1 MNSTNQTGA
10 VIIGG
15 DFQALGAIRSLAEN
29 NTPIF
34 LIDHEF
40 SISRFSSYVKNRVQN
55 YSLLSSE
62 NFADYLIEIAKKE
75 KLKGWVLFPNNDE
88 IVKLISINREKLRQ
102 WYKVPVASWEI
113 VQKFYYKQNAY
124 RIAESIS
131 IPIPKMYEN
140 ANLEELLVSNIK
152 YPIVLKPTFKED
164 YYPVAKKKAIRIDN
178 QEQLI
183 KEYKLMSS
191 IIDHSN
197 IVVQEM
203 IEGGPK
209 KLFSYVTFFDG
220 EKCVAGMSANRL
232 RQHPMDFGQAT
243 TYAESVEIPE
253 IAEMAERLLREM
265 DYFGIAEVE
274 FMKDDKENVYKFI
287 EINGRIWGW
296 HTLAKAA
303 GVNLPY
309 ITFQHMIGEKIEA
322 TKPIDDVKW
331 IRLITDIPTVLK
343 EVVSGRMNLKEYL
356 KTIRGK
362 KEYAVFSFKDP
373 LPFFIELIMIPYLWL
388 KRGF

>member
-1 MNSTNQTGA
+1 MNSPNQIGA

-15 DFQALGAIRSLAEN
+15 DFQALGAIRSLSEN
-29 NTPIF
+29 NIPIF

-40 SISRFSSYVKNRVQN
+40 SISRFSRYVKRRINN
-55 YSLLSSE
+55 YTLLSAD

-75 KLKGWVLFPNNDE
+75 GLKGWVLFPNNDE

-102 WYKVPVASWEI
+102 WYEVPVPSWEI
-113 VQKFYYKQNAY
+113 VKKFYYKQNAY

-140 ANLEELLVSNIK
+140 VNLEELLVSNIK
-152 YPIVLKPTFKED
+152 YPIVLKPAFKEE
-164 YYPVAKKKAIRIDN
+164 YYPVAKKKAIRINN
-178 QEQLI
+178 QEELI

-220 EKCVAGMSANRL
+220 KKCVAGMSANRL

-253 IAEMAERLLREM
+253 IAEMAEKLLREM

-309 ITFQHMIGEKIEA
+309 ITFQHMTGEKTEA
-322 TKPIDDVKW
+322 TKPIEDVKW

-343 EVVSGRMNLKEYL
+343 EVLSGRMNLKEYL
-356 KTIRGK
+356 KTMRGK

-373 LPFFIELIMIPYLWL
+373 FPFFIELIMIPYLWL